1 MKQQRGRRLGV
12 TYAIASTMVRPPAR
26 TSEKKR
32 KRRFFPP
39 GAPAAK
45 TIFWAG
51 ILYPRFGKHHSP
63 VPPQKPSRE
72 TGRQQTEDI
81 GGAGDRPTAKSSRR
95 PASLQR
101 KAGLLQRGVADKTFG
116 KAQGPR
122 LACERKPSAG
132 KKARSSSANHDDSP
146 KKRKKLS
153 PREPQF
159 KQYFLPLLRFPA
171 RGRFRNPNER

>member
-1 MKQQRGRRLGV
+1 MKQQRGRRLGA

-26 TSEKKR
+26 ASEKKR

-45 TIFWAG
+45 TIFRAG
-51 ILYPRFGKHHSP
+51 ILYPRFGKHHSS
-63 VPPQKPSRE
+63 VPPKSLPAKQAGNRQK
-72 TGRQQTEDI
+72 TL
-81 GGAGDRPTAKSSRR
+81 GAGDRPTAKSSRR

-101 KAGLLQRGVADKTFG
+101 QAGLLQRGVADKTFG